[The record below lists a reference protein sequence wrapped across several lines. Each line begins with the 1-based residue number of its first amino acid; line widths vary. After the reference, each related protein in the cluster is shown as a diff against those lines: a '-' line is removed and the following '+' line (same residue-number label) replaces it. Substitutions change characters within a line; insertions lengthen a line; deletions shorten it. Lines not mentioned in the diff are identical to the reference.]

1 LIPNRFANAGAA
13 PLDVRPPGATSFPAG
28 FRDIQKTDH
37 TDSANPLRTIS
48 FYVAVIFVFVKF
60 GMIQE
65 IQTVLMG
72 FNGKLVYLLGIP
84 SLFGVIIGGGLVR
97 TLSVRTGVYWTCYAL
112 WLTIGT
118 PFSTWR
124 GGSLPALLGYL
135 KADIIMLFVVAGLVT
150 NWKECT
156 RVAAAIGLAGIL
168 NVISGRIFAGDMGGR
183 YGLAFGMES
192 NPNDFAAHLL
202 LVLPFVLYLVV
213 SKRLFL
219 VRIAAALAIP
229 FGLYFALKTASRG
242 ALVAVC
248 VDAVLFL
255 ALGNLRRRLAVI
267 CLVPVAA
274 IALITFLPSDV
285 LLRLRSFSSSDSG
298 ALIEAIDSSEARSY
312 VLNKSIEYT
321 FEFPLFG
328 LGMDQ
333 FSEYEG
339 SHNKLIGSHGYWHG
353 THNSF
358 TEASSEGGILA
369 GVLLIA
375 GWFSAFFV
383 VLGVNRR
390 ARKQPGCADIE
401 QVTFYTLVGIGG
413 FVVAITFLNFAYS
426 FYGPAMGGLAV
437 AIKRAAASEMANRA
451 KRAAA
456 GDGSTVIP
464 PAPLPSARLAP
475 APAFRY

>member
-1 LIPNRFANAGAA
+1 LHPAGA
-13 PLDVRPPGATSFPAG
+13 VPGG
-28 FRDIQKTDH
+28 FHGIQKTED
-37 TDSANPLRTIS
+37 TDAANPLRMIS
-48 FYVAVIFVFVKF
+48 FYIAIVFVFVKF

-72 FNGKLVYLLGIP
+72 FNAKLVYLLGIP
-84 SLFGVIIGGGLVR
+84 SLLGVLFGGGFLR

-124 GGSLPALLGYL
+124 GGSVPALLGYL
-135 KADIIMLFVVAGLVT
+135 KADIIMLFVVGGLVT

-156 RVAAAIGLAGIL
+156 RIAAAIGLAGIL
-168 NVISGRIFAGDMGGR
+168 NVLSGRIFAGDMGGR

-202 LVLPFVLYLVV
+202 LVLPFIMYLAM

-219 VRIAAALAIP
+219 VRIAAAIAIP
-229 FGLYFALKTASRG
+229 CGLFFALKTASRG
-242 ALVAVC
+242 ALVGVC

-255 ALGNLRRRLAVI
+255 VLGNTRRRLSVI
-267 CLVPVAA
+267 CLAPLAA
-274 IALITFLPSDV
+274 IALVAFLPSDV
-285 LLRLRSFSSSDSG
+285 LWRLRSFSSSDATASE
-298 ALIEAIDSSEARSY
+298 EAIGSSEARNY
-312 VLNKSIEYT
+312 VLHRSIQYT
-321 FEFPLFG
+321 FEFPIFG
-328 LGMDQ
+328 VGMDQ
-333 FSEYEG
+333 FSQYEG

-369 GVLLIA
+369 GVFFIG
-375 GWFSAFFV
+375 GWFSAFFLV
-383 VLGVNRR
+383 VGVNRR

-401 QVTFYTLVGIGG
+401 QVTFYTLIGIGG
-413 FVVAITFLNFAYS
+413 FIVAITFLNFAYS
-426 FYGPAMGGLAV
+426 FYGPAMGGLAL
-437 AIKRAAASEMANRA
+437 AMKRAAASEMA
-451 KRAAA
+451 KRAQRTAP
-456 GDGSTVIP
+456 GDSPTGIP
-464 PAPLPSARLAP
+464 PAPLRAPGLAP